1 MSSEWWFTLLV
12 GLVAC
17 ERVAELVVSQR
28 NAAWAF
34 ARGGVES
41 GRGHY
46 PVMVVLHTG
55 LLVGALAEVW
65 LRRPDAIPLLAWASV
80 VVVALSQGLRWWC
93 IATLGQQW
101 NTRVIVVPGAGLVA
115 RGPYRLLRHP
125 NYVAVVA
132 EGLAL
137 PLVHSAWITAVVFT
151 AANAA
156 LLTVRIRCE
165 NAALVSASPRVDAE
179 AAR

>member
-1 MSSEWWFTLLV
+1 VSSEWWFTLLV

-28 NAAWAF
+28 HAAWAF

-80 VVVALSQGLRWWC
+80 VVVALSQGLRWC
-93 IATLGQQW
+93 
-101 NTRVIVVPGAGLVA
+101 
-115 RGPYRLLRHP
+115 
-125 NYVAVVA
+125 
-132 EGLAL
+132 
-137 PLVHSAWITAVVFT
+137 
-151 AANAA
+151 
-156 LLTVRIRCE
+156 
-165 NAALVSASPRVDAE
+165 ASPPSGSSGTRG
-179 AAR
+179 